1 MTAADAFVGAH
12 LLLLCVYVRV
22 HAAGQRIAHLKMA
35 GVFLCADDAHQ
46 LCVRVL
52 PEGEGVRKRAPHQ
65 RALWYTGS
73 VCRGGVLLCLVQHV
87 VSALSSSSASYCIV
101 PSAPSSGII
110 RGSTA
115 GWHLLLSKERRSS
128 FPSLYKTCCAVVP
141 D

>member
-87 VSALSSSSASYCIV
+87 VSSLSPSSASYCIV